1 MLEIWQ
7 TFVDKFYNFLDELLN
22 WRFNPRQNI
31 GQIKLSAGDF
41 QFRDERNNFMQMWL
55 KKNANIVF
63 HNSNKVSTGLYKLVI
78 VLPRTAPLP
87 NCDYPSFKFTFLH
100 MDDTNLQLLSIVLK
114 YFLGTLVDTSK
125 IPGAQ
130 KFINM
135 KDTNSEFELTPSS
148 ATDLLLCTQVFTF
161 WC

>member
-41 QFRDERNNFMQMWL
+41 QFKDERNNFTQMWL

-114 YFLGTLVDTSK
+114 YFLGTSY
-125 IPGAQ
+125 
-130 KFINM
+130 
-135 KDTNSEFELTPSS
+135 S
-148 ATDLLLCTQVFTF
+148 
-161 WC
+161 